1 MVKGIRIPG
10 MARVLFHT
18 EAIRQPLTG
27 IGRYAQALGAALI
40 AETAHTPETAHAS
53 ETAHAPDT
61 PQPEVLCRPRAPDA
75 PPEAGRV
82 SYGWRRRLRGVPGA
96 YALAHRRSE
105 RRFRDLAAEADC
117 DLYHEPNFVLR
128 RFEGPGVVTCHD
140 LAHLRFPRQQPRQRR
155 AFLDRHVP
163 DSLARAARIIVP
175 TTFVREE
182 LVDLLSVD
190 RRKIRVVPEGVD
202 PVFRPRPGETL
213 APALQRLGLTP
224 GGYLLSVGTI
234 EPRKNL
240 MTLAAA
246 FANLPAPLRAR
257 FPLVL
262 AGAPGWH
269 GEALRR
275 VLAPLLAEGSAR
287 LLGYVPDD
295 ALPLLYAGARGFAFL
310 SHYEGFGLPALEALA
325 SGAPT
330 LTSDA
335 PSLVE
340 VTGDAALHT
349 PSGDVDAAG
358 AALERLLTDTA
369 LRSPLTRRGPER
381 AAALTWTRAAAE
393 TRAVYREILGGD
405 AAEGGVGAA
414 A

>member
-1 MVKGIRIPG
+1 LFAKGIRIPG

-27 IGRYAQALGAALI
+27 IGRYAQALGAAL
-40 AETAHTPETAHAS
+40 AADPAA
-53 ETAHAPDT
+53 
-61 PQPEVLCRPRAPDA
+61 PEVFCRPRAPDA
-75 PPEAGRV
+75 PAQAGAV
-82 SYGWRRRLRGVPGA
+82 AYGWRRRLRGIPGA
-96 YALAHRRSE
+96 YALAHRQSE
-105 RRFRDLAAEADC
+105 RRFRALTAEARY

-128 RFEGPGVVTCHD
+128 RFEGPSVVTCHD
-140 LAHLRFPRQQPRQRR
+140 LAHLRFPGQQPRLRR

-163 DSLARAARIIVP
+163 ASLGRAERIVVP
-175 TTFVREE
+175 TAFVRDE

-202 PVFRPRPGETL
+202 AVFRPRSREVL
-213 APALQRLGLTP
+213 APALERLGLVP

-246 FANLPAPLRAR
+246 FANLPASLRAR

-275 VLAPLLAEGSAR
+275 VLAPLLAEGSVR
-287 LLGYVPDD
+287 LLGYVPD
-295 ALPLLYAGARGFAFL
+295 AVLPLLYAGAGGFAFL

-340 VTGDAALHT
+340 VTADAALHT
-349 PSGDVDAAG
+349 SSGDVDAAR

-369 LRSPLTRRGPER
+369 LRSALSRQGPVR
-381 AAALTWTRAAAE
+381 AAGLTWTRAAAE
-393 TRAVYREILGGD
+393 TRAVYREVLGGD
-405 AAEGGVGAA
+405 AVGGGARSA